1 LISKRVILRERNLS
15 SPTLPP
21 IGAIREN
28 GTPLD
33 ARTFE
38 GSLNNKQ
45 KATMGMTG
53 CPFIRNTPA
62 AAGNPKVRQQLSQQH
77 ICTTFHQMRLSSL
90 LDCLVEGKIKVN
102 SSCGSIFVQL
112 QASSVAL

>member
-21 IGAIREN
+21 TGAIREN

-62 AAGNPKVRQQLSQQH
+62 AAGNPKV
-77 ICTTFHQMRLSSL
+77 
-90 LDCLVEGKIKVN
+90 
-102 SSCGSIFVQL
+102 SCSVFVQSPCTPFP
-112 QASSVAL
+112 QAASVAL